1 MDGDCFGFI
10 FNSAT
15 STCYFGVIGQD
26 ISSHSPPN
34 SILYLDAEGIS
45 INPILNGRSSVLG
58 TFEY

>member
-26 ISSHSPPN
+26 ISSYSPLN

-45 INPILNGRSSVLG
+45 INPILNGRLSVLG
-58 TFEY
+58 TFEN